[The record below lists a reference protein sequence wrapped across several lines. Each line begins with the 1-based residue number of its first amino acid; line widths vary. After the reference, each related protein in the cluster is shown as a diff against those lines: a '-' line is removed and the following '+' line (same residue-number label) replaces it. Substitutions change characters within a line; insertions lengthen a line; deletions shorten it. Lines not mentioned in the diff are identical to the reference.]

1 MTWAKGQDII
11 DELVGLR
18 RLQRV
23 TASRESAL
31 ERRWRPSLRH
41 KAFERQRL
49 GAT

>member
-23 TASRESAL
+23 TA
-31 ERRWRPSLRH
+31 
-41 KAFERQRL
+41 
-49 GAT
+49 

>member
-23 TASRESAL
+23 TVQVKASPLVALTLGREL
-31 ERRWRPSLRH
+31 
-41 KAFERQRL
+41 
-49 GAT
+49 